1 MPGLAGQPQ
10 ITWGHEQ
17 GNGAGALAWPRSGCD
32 GCLKFEENR
41 ARREL
46 TTPPRGP
53 TAVMFHHR
61 TTDAKRGFAAMDLGS
76 LPHLFAN
83 FTLDDSSLA
92 LIALLAGMAGG
103 WMLTNWRD
111 NQLRTKKL
119 KVNRK

>member
-1 MPGLAGQPQ
+1 M
-10 ITWGHEQ
+10 
-17 GNGAGALAWPRSGCD
+17 
-32 GCLKFEENR
+32 
-41 ARREL
+41 
-46 TTPPRGP
+46 
-53 TAVMFHHR
+53 
-61 TTDAKRGFAAMDLGS
+61 TDAKRGFAAMDLGS

-103 WMLTNWRD
+103 WTLTNWRD